1 MRPKIKLSSRFE
13 PSPHLP
19 LSVSLAENSTK
30 ICELYIKRL
39 LSAALNSSLNGFSSG
54 EEIFSKKPR
63 RREGHYCFN
72 PLTSSHFKTFLE
84 GEMASCLP
92 NPNLN
97 PSGPGSCWRQQ
108 CSLHLSISCIPTDHA
123 FTRRKIKLNT
133 VLILKSPCKGLRRR
147 DDRYSIFA
155 YHLINTCVVTH
166 LAALIL
172 F

>member
-1 MRPKIKLSSRFE
+1 MWPKIKLSSRFE
-13 PSPHLP
+13 PPPHLP
-19 LSVSLAENSTK
+19 LSASLAESATK

-97 PSGPGSCWRQQ
+97 PSGPGRLLEAAVQPA
-108 CSLHLSISCIPTDHA
+108 SLHHLHSHRSCIHTEANQMNHSINA
-123 FTRRKIKLNT
+123 QITVQQSAQKRRS
-133 VLILKSPCKGLRRR
+133 VLDICISFNKHLCGDSLSCSKS
-147 DDRYSIFA
+147 
-155 YHLINTCVVTH
+155 
-166 LAALIL
+166 
-172 F
+172 